1 MNCSVGQAVPDTSDV
16 TVITDEVS
24 CAVIAAPV
32 MVACSNVED
41 EATDI
46 TLDGAVVTPARSD
59 PHAIKGR
66 TLMDTAP
73 IENAAL
79 RNVTTNSSGKRRS
92 VAAGVEALFHVSCR
106 SSAVCTDPVT
116 HLFAWR

>member
-16 TVITDEVS
+16 TVIADEVS
-24 CAVIAAPV
+24 CVVIAEPDTLAWPNGV
-32 MVACSNVED
+32 DEVAFIGFD
-41 EATDI
+41 
-46 TLDGAVVTPARSD
+46 DGAVVTPERSD

-79 RNVTTNSSGKRRS
+79 RNVTTDSSGKRRP
-92 VAAGVEALFHVSCR
+92 VAAGVQHFSTFRAAAQPFGP
-106 SSAVCTDPVT
+106 TK
-116 HLFAWR
+116 